1 MGFEVPISGVDRGPR
16 RGRRAIAVAVFVLA
30 SVVGLAIATGGGPGR
45 TATSRLA
52 GVSPSVGDAAPSA
65 VAALPRVVPGS
76 VRCRDVDRATCL
88 RMAKAALLA
97 LPDDV
102 PDAADA
108 TVWRSLLCNE
118 SSDCPPRYLDG
129 ATPLGSVII
138 GFADGSPDA
147 AVNVV
152 EGTAGPIR
160 HAPRAWV
167 VRWMS
172 VTG

>member
-1 MGFEVPISGVDRGPR
+1 
-16 RGRRAIAVAVFVLA
+16 
-30 SVVGLAIATGGGPGR
+30 
-45 TATSRLA
+45 
-52 GVSPSVGDAAPSA
+52 
-65 VAALPRVVPGS
+65 
-76 VRCRDVDRATCL
+76 
-88 RMAKAALLA
+88 MAKAALLA